1 MHQKLNDLVYVRC
14 NLRLQQRNRLRQQN
28 HDPINLETL
37 DDHSN
42 WVLEE
47 SPLFLTHEEVET
59 LRNDLANMS
68 IQSTSDD
75 IYKSN
80 MDEYEDDDVSQP
92 PDNTMEDVNPNE
104 SNIGEE
110 SHSFDEEG
118 LPEVY
123 PTLSPWI

>member
-1 MHQKLNDLVYVRC
+1 MLIYEHFGQF
-14 NLRLQQRNRLRQQN
+14 RNRLRQQN

-75 IYKSN
+75 IGMFLN
-80 MDEYEDDDVSQP
+80 
-92 PDNTMEDVNPNE
+92 
-104 SNIGEE
+104 NI
-110 SHSFDEEG
+110 SI
-118 LPEVY
+118 Y
-123 PTLSPWI
+123 